1 MAAQSRWESTLGT
14 LKIHTNSYL
23 SSPSAWLHLD
33 PKPCQNRLPKTR
45 MPHRSD
51 CCLHFC
57 GSSLRLITRK
67 SIRHASM
74 MSDGYQRSIFWDTL
88 STTSRDQKG
97 QYAKGVMRIQTAKSS
112 ASPFTSKENC
122 LFKIPPTSTMPKAV
136 LRLPR
141 KCLRFTILSFAIF
154 GLAILHFTILLETCP
169 SLWKDLP
176 S

>member
-67 SIRHASM
+67 SISQACIHDVGWLSAINFL
-74 MSDGYQRSIFWDTL
+74 GYIEYNFTRPKGPICKRSHENSNCQVKCKSFHIKKKTDSFQN
-88 STTSRDQKG
+88 SSHKHH
-97 QYAKGVMRIQTAKSS
+97 AKSCS
-112 ASPFTSKENC
+112 QVAEEVP
-122 LFKIPPTSTMPKAV
+122 
-136 LRLPR
+136 
-141 KCLRFTILSFAIF
+141 SF
-154 GLAILHFTILLETCP
+154 HHP
-169 SLWKDLP
+169 
-176 S
+176 